1 MNDRPG
7 RACGRATVTTDRPAR
22 ACGRATVTTDR
33 DQRARPKDPSWAR
46 WSIVLGTILAVL
58 PGAVLLAKEA
68 LLSYAMRGVVEQNLL
83 GDTGNQAQQPGHASV
98 TGAKNILLIGVDA
111 RPGQDPHEPVR
122 SDSIIILHIPATYD
136 AAYMVSIPRDTWVE
150 IPPYDN
156 GARQYPGGD
165 DKVNAAYAYGGN
177 GLTGPAARS
186 HAVELLAMTI
196 KKLCGVTFDGAA
208 IVDFTG
214 FQQVVNVLGGVDM
227 YVDQETTSVSIG
239 HNSKGGTEVPFRQ
252 YTRDDGGQGLD
263 PVPGVTPV
271 AYHVG
276 YQHLA
281 PWQAL
286 DYVRQRETLPNG
298 DYDRQRH
305 QQQFIKA
312 VFKGMLSKDVL
323 TNPMRF
329 NKVLEV
335 AGKAITIDSGGI
347 DLADW
352 AYAMRGVSGDDVVTI
367 KSNEGTFNQS
377 PGNGTAEALDRTT
390 VNLLAAVRTD
400 QVKSFLAAHPQ
411 LVAGG

>member
-1 MNDRPG
+1 M
-7 RACGRATVTTDRPAR
+7 
-22 ACGRATVTTDR
+22 
-33 DQRARPKDPSWAR
+33 
-46 WSIVLGTILAVL
+46 LGTVLAVL
-58 PGAVLLAKEA
+58 AGAVLVAKEA
-68 LLSYAMRGVVEQNLL
+68 LFTYALRGVAQQNLL
-83 GDTGNQAQQPGHASV
+83 GDSGNRDQQIGHASV

-122 SDSIIILHIPATYD
+122 SDSIIILHIPASYD
-136 AAYMVSIPRDTWVE
+136 AAYLVSIPRDTWVE

-156 GARQYPGGD
+156 GARQYPGGH
-165 DKVNAAYAYGGN
+165 DKINAAFAYGGN
-177 GLTGPAARS
+177 GLAGTAARGR
-186 HAVELLAMTI
+186 AVELLALTI

-239 HNSKGGTEVPFRQ
+239 HNSKGETVVPFRQ

-271 AYHVG
+271 VYHVG
-276 YQHLA
+276 YQHLE

-312 VFKGMLSKDVL
+312 VFKRMLSKDML
-323 TNPMRF
+323 TNPVRF
-329 NKVLEV
+329 NKVGEV
-335 AGKAITIDSGGI
+335 AGKAMTIDNGGI

-352 AYAMRGVSGDDVVTI
+352 AYAMRGVSGDDVLTI

-377 PGNGTAEALDRTT
+377 PGNGTAEELDRTT
-390 VNLLAAVRTD
+390 VNLLTAVRTD
-400 QVKSFLAAHPQ
+400 KVKGFVTAHPE